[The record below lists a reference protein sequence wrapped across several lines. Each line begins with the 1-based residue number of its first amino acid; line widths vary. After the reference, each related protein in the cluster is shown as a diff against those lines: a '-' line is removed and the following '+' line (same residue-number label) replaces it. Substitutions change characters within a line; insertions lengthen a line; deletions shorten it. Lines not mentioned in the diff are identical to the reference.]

1 MTMEAADALA
11 LADAVR
17 RLEHP
22 GPGVRLASLL
32 GSPVREGVGR
42 LVEECREAA
51 EMQSDPCP
59 P

>member
-32 GSPVREGVGR
+32 GSPVER
-42 LVEECREAA
+42 LVVYRPPQAVGTSTTTRAA
-51 EMQSDPCP
+51 A
-59 P
+59 